1 MVGNRAPAC
10 GCRWRSGR
18 TSWNSWRALG
28 AAASRGD
35 PGPAIYVHALAM
47 RSANGSGCGSLASI
61 MVRSVPR
68 RPQAKEPGPIPRGA
82 GDGAGDGR
90 EAPVGRLPPDEPF
103 RHDGDG
109 VALALIL
116 AHEDCA
122 GLEAALAFGRGSTL
136 QEAGQQLHRGAVEAA
151 QGRFLNVPPPG
162 S

>member
-1 MVGNRAPAC
+1 
-10 GCRWRSGR
+10 
-18 TSWNSWRALG
+18 
-28 AAASRGD
+28 
-35 PGPAIYVHALAM
+35 M

-90 EAPVGRLPPDEPF
+90 EAPVRRLPPDEPF

-151 QGRFLNVPPPG
+151 QGRFLDVPDNAAREQVLGESWGRSRPEGGPPQRAELVDALSLSETSYG
-162 S
+162 WR